1 MTKAEKLAAIKTIL
15 GFTDTSLDT
24 TLNSYIDMAG
34 LEIIG
39 WRYSYSPNFSAITD
53 VPTEYERTQVH
64 AVVAG
69 FSIRGAEGQ
78 SLHEENSIRRTFKYE
93 DMVSYIR
100 AHVIPIAGVI

>member
-1 MTKAEKLAAIKTIL
+1 MTKVEKLAAIKTVL
-15 GFTDTSLDT
+15 GFDDTSYDAT
-24 TLNSYIDMAG
+24 INTYIDMAG
-34 LEIIG
+34 SEIIG
-39 WRYSYSPNFSAITD
+39 WRYSYSPNFSDVVD
-53 VPTEYERTQVH
+53 VPTEYEMTQVH

-93 DMVSYIR
+93 DMVAYIR

>member
-1 MTKAEKLAAIKTIL
+1 MTKAEKLAAVKAIL
-15 GFTDTSLDT
+15 GFSDATYDT
-24 TLNSYIDMAG
+24 TIESYIDMAG
-34 LEIIG
+34 NEIIG
-39 WRYSYSPNFSAITD
+39 WRFSYANGFDAIMD
-53 VPTEYERTQVH
+53 VPREYEMTQVN

-93 DMVSYIR
+93 DMLAYIR

>member
-15 GFTDTSLDT
+15 GFTDTSYDT

-34 LEIIG
+34 SEIIG
-39 WRYSYSPNFSAITD
+39 WRYSYSPNFSETTD
-53 VPTEYERTQVH
+53 VPTEYEMTQVH

-93 DMVSYIR
+93 DMVAYIR